1 MNILIVN
8 QSVVD
13 MCASFFTLL
22 TAVVEVDGTR
32 MSRDSSYDQFVC
44 RFWLT
49 RKPLW
54 CMLVTSTYGILLTA
68 LDRYI
73 AVVHPIW
80 YHENVRAKLQIWSL
94 VSVIRE
100 RNACCAKGMYV
111 AVVWRQILPKN
122 LAFSAQIC
130 LQMIQNCWRPH
141 YGSCSH
147 QKGNKETGRRQR
159 KWRNVFFNGF
169 IGADQTLI
177 GGMNPSPNQCVVRST
192 SRQSIQMAVS
202 EYTLLYFIAA

>member
-68 LDRYI
+68 LERYI
-73 AVVHPIW
+73 SVVHPIW
-80 YHENVRAKLQIWSL
+80 YHENVRAKLQI
-94 VSVIRE
+94 
-100 RNACCAKGMYV
+100 
-111 AVVWRQILPKN
+111 
-122 LAFSAQIC
+122 
-130 LQMIQNCWRPH
+130 
-141 YGSCSH
+141 
-147 QKGNKETGRRQR
+147 
-159 KWRNVFFNGF
+159 
-169 IGADQTLI
+169 
-177 GGMNPSPNQCVVRST
+177 
-192 SRQSIQMAVS
+192 
-202 EYTLLYFIAA
+202 